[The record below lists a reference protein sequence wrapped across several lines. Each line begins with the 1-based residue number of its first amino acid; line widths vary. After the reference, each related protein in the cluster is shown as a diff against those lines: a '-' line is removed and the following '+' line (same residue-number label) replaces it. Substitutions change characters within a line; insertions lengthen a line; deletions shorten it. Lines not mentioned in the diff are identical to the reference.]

1 MKYKVETLDGKKIE
15 VELKEHLTFSQR
27 NAIMDKAVVAK
38 LQNNREVAEINYGK
52 LLQATIETVV
62 TPPEGYTIDDIKSA
76 DLDAIFQR
84 YAGDFGI
91 NKKKVMALS
100 K

>member
-27 NAIMDKAVVAK
+27 NDIMDKAVVAK
-38 LQNNREVAEINYGK
+38 VQGNKEIPEIHYGK
-52 LLQATIETVV
+52 LLQATIEAVV

-84 YAGDFGI
+84 YTEDFGLD
-91 NKKKVMALS
+91 KKKVMALS